1 MPAPL
6 TGIGAIRPTDVI
18 RTDPAAKSNGDFR
31 SLFEGAVARVESFQ
45 KDAAQSVDRYLAG
58 EGDEVHET
66 ALASQR
72 AELALDLFV
81 QARNKVVSAYQEIMR
96 MQM

>member
-6 TGIGAIRPTDVI
+6 TGIGGIRPPEAI
-18 RTDPAAKSNGDFR
+18 RTDPGAKSNGDFR
-31 SLFEGAVARVESFQ
+31 SMFESAVARVESFQ
-45 KDAAQSVDRYLAG
+45 KDAAQSVDRYLSG
-58 EGDEVHET
+58 DGDEVHET
-66 ALASQR
+66 AIASQR